1 MKRIKKVVLLLST
14 GLLLVG
20 CATERNYRGVPET
33 TWSELS
39 GEQKQLIVDNAYEN
53 EIKKQSMPK

>member
-1 MKRIKKVVLLLST
+1 MKLVKIMLVLSA
-14 GLLLVG
+14 GLLVG

-39 GEQKQLIVDNAYEN
+39 GEQKQLIVDNAYED

>member
-1 MKRIKKVVLLLST
+1 MKLIKVVLLLSA
-14 GLLLVG
+14 GLLVG
-20 CATERNYRGVPET
+20 CAAERNYRGVPET

-39 GEQKQLIVDNAYEN
+39 GEQKQLIVDNAYED